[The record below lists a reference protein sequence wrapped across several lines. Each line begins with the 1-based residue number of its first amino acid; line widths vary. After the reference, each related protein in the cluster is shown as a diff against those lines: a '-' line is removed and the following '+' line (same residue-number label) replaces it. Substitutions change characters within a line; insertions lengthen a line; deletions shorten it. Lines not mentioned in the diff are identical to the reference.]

1 MDFCESSIQSFII
14 KVWIEENAEEGGQV
28 KWRGRITHVPSRQD
42 RYLKN
47 LGAVETFIAPYL
59 ETMGVDMGMRWR
71 IKKWLKRWKLYL
83 RQ

>member
-14 KVWIEENAEEGGQV
+14 KVWIEENAEEGGRV
-28 KWRGRITHVPSRQD
+28 KWHGRITHVPSRQD

-71 IKKWLKRWKLYL
+71 IKKWLKRWKLYP
-83 RQ
+83 RK